1 MTKNTSA
8 RVAQK
13 QFFSP
18 KKWGSSAKR
27 IVWHAL
33 GLGADNRRDPAA
45 LTFARMGLL
54 ASRW

>member
-13 QFFSP
+13 QFSP
-18 KKWGSSAKR
+18 KKWSTSAKK
-27 IVWHAL
+27 IVWHAF